1 MRAHATAAWL
11 ALLATPAAAQAPAVT
26 CSDTLTIAACWDI
39 VSSVGSTLRE
49 DAATEQAARATD
61 RELQAKTVG
70 VPVPVPGAATAI
82 SDFLPLLAGA
92 FGVKSTSDPDGAMV
106 LEGNLPLPIG
116 VHPQRARVR
125 AVLNRPRL
133 YQPLEELLPADTRE
147 ATRTS
152 LEETFDDFDDV
163 ALSVALNIESRT
175 FGRSF
180 ANYTDL
186 YGAFFQDIWTEAEA
200 DLGEAGE
207 AQAILALQRAA
218 KRAGQALVP
227 GQGCSAAAGTEL
239 PLRCIAPAERRVI
252 VESLRVA
259 AEAGRAMDRAMGE
272 RMRRGGFLL
281 FADMINNQP
290 QLNIQGEA
298 RLRQAFV
305 GPDEYSVT
313 GRFEMGFVNV
323 NRLRGTCRAAQR
335 AVDLAC
341 LDDYVRQPGIKG
353 SLARGDRVWLS
364 AKWTSRQEVA
374 ETLAAQGIALTL
386 AGSSAVEIAGGLGR
400 YVAVDEQGIETGRVD
415 LAAEYVATTDDAVR
429 HDRFLASLSY
439 THRVSDNASLLFGL
453 AYASRPEFLTDV
465 DRKVS
470 ANLGLRYRLSSPT
483 PSIPAP

>member
-1 MRAHATAAWL
+1 MRVRAPGIWPL
-11 ALLATPAAAQAPAVT
+11 LLATSAAAQTPSVT

-39 VSSVGSTLRE
+39 VSSVGTTLRE
-49 DAATEQAARATD
+49 DAAETEVARATD
-61 RELQAKTVG
+61 RRLQAKTVG

-106 LEGNLPLPIG
+106 FEGNLPIPIG
-116 VHPQRARVR
+116 VNPQRARIR

-133 YQPLEELLPADTRE
+133 YQPLAELLPADTRE

-152 LEETFDDFDDV
+152 LEQDLGDFDDV
-163 ALSVALNIESRT
+163 ALSVALNVESKS

-180 ANYTDL
+180 GNYTDL

-200 DLGEAGE
+200 QLGEASE
-207 AQAILALQRAA
+207 AQAIVALQRAA
-218 KRAGQALVP
+218 KRAGEALVP
-227 GQGCSAAAGTEL
+227 GDGCNAAAGTDL
-239 PLRCIAPAERRVI
+239 PLRCIAPAERKLI
-252 VESLRVA
+252 VESLAETA
-259 AEAGRAMDRAMGE
+259 AAGRAMDSAMGE
-272 RMRRGGFLL
+272 RMRRGGFLF

-298 RLRQAFV
+298 RIRQDLV

-323 NRLRGTCRAAQR
+323 NRFRGTCRAAQR
-335 AVDLAC
+335 AVNLAC
-341 LDDYVRQPGIKG
+341 LDDYLQQPGTKG

-374 ETLAAQGIALTL
+374 ETLAAQGVTLRL
-386 AGSSAVEIAGGLGR
+386 AGSSVFEVAGGLGR
-400 YVAVDEQGIETGRVD
+400 YVAVDEQGVETGRVD
-415 LAAEYVATTDDAVR
+415 LSAEYVATTDDAVR
-429 HDRFLASLSY
+429 NDRFLASLSY
-439 THRVSDNASLLFGL
+439 THRVNDNASLLVGL
-453 AYASRPEFLTDV
+453 AYANRPEFLTDV

-470 ANLGLRYRLSSPT
+470 ANFGLRYRLSSPA
-483 PSIPAP
+483 PPIPPQ